1 MRRHCPVWFQD
12 RLTRVGGRN
21 PHGEPRFKLVWGQS
35 ETMRDGGYFPDGY
48 VGYRDVPKLGGEA
61 CWAIM
66 MWEPAYMHG
75 HAHRWYREHLDEPSG
90 TVTLGQ
96 YPFHGRYRCI
106 KKLVSRERIG
116 EQWVT
121 TRMEPTHLILDIMV
135 PLIIGW
141 NKLSNQ
147 QRLAVIADER
157 AKEEKEG
164 DRILADSL
172 HACRISRSSPLVQKR
187 LELMER
193 TMSQAM
199 AIAARSQRGLA
210 QLGV

>member
-1 MRRHCPVWFQD
+1 
-12 RLTRVGGRN
+12 
-21 PHGEPRFKLVWGQS
+21 
-35 ETMRDGGYFPDGY
+35 
-48 VGYRDVPKLGGEA
+48 
-61 CWAIM
+61 
-66 MWEPAYMHG
+66 
-75 HAHRWYREHLDEPSG
+75 
-90 TVTLGQ
+90 
-96 YPFHGRYRCI
+96 
-106 KKLVSRERIG
+106 
-116 EQWVT
+116 
-121 TRMEPTHLILDIMV
+121 MV